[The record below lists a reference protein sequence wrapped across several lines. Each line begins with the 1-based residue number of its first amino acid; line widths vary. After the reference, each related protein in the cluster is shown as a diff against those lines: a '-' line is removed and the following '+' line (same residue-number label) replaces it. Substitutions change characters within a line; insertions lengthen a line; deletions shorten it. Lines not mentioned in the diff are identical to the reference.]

1 MSRYN
6 RNSGTAERRIGSTSL
21 SVRVVR
27 SSCSALESFQNSQRT
42 NNVGGHEA
50 EIVASG
56 EALRIGVYQIS
67 EIAPVSGV
75 VVGRAAAAGE

>member
-21 SVRVVR
+21 SFVVR

-56 EALRIGVYQIS
+56 EALRIGVHQFS